1 MTRNFLLIVTAL
13 AAAIPAMADTP
24 SPPRTDWGEQVVVLE
39 TEWFR
44 AELSNF
50 GGTLRSFLLKGD
62 DRYVRTEAEA
72 DAVMEGL
79 AATPQLNVPRGKF
92 SPGPLDMV
100 TTWDWHLYPFS
111 LRFEDTD
118 FAELYQK
125 DPTYQVTEATP
136 TSVTF
141 VWPHPEHGVK
151 TQFSVER
158 RWEVDTSTPDH
169 RHVLRATIR
178 FRNAGE
184 REIRGAVRLA
194 ITGFEPMPR
203 PQGMCGGMFG
213 PRQDHMQAACGS
225 NEEHKL
231 ADHLGLSV
239 ETGLLNQAS
248 FVGIN
253 SRYFLLAAVPDGTM
267 VQCLAE
273 ADSVGVINVYGRWQL
288 DLRAASSVGQPGL
301 QEFSFAAFLG
311 PKDFDELKAMDGARE
326 TGVRRTIDFNMFGKI
341 NLAILCEPML
351 YFMRAVYALIPSW
364 AVSIILL
371 TLVVKLLTLYW
382 SWKSLVQARKMQQLK
397 PKMDAIKARYK
408 DDNAAMQKAMMELYK
423 REKVN
428 PFGGCLPMLL
438 QMPIWIALYMT
449 IYGSVDLFHAPLFL
463 WVTDLSA
470 QDPYYVL
477 PILLGVLMFVQQKMT
492 PSVGDPAQ
500 AKVML
505 WLMPIMFTW
514 FMLFLP
520 SGLVFYILVNTL
532 LSIGQQYLMNRRFAV
547 KGA

>member
-1 MTRNFLLIVTAL
+1 M
-13 AAAIPAMADTP
+13 
-24 SPPRTDWGEQVVVLE
+24 G
-39 TEWFR
+39 
-44 AELSNF
+44 
-50 GGTLRSFLLKGD
+50 
-62 DRYVRTEAEA
+62 
-72 DAVMEGL
+72 
-79 AATPQLNVPRGKF
+79 
-92 SPGPLDMV
+92 
-100 TTWDWHLYPFS
+100 
-111 LRFEDTD
+111 
-118 FAELYQK
+118 
-125 DPTYQVTEATP
+125 
-136 TSVTF
+136 
-141 VWPHPEHGVK
+141 
-151 TQFSVER
+151 
-158 RWEVDTSTPDH
+158 
-169 RHVLRATIR
+169 
-178 FRNAGE
+178 
-184 REIRGAVRLA
+184 
-194 ITGFEPMPR
+194 
-203 PQGMCGGMFG
+203 GGMFG

-225 NEEHKL
+225 NEERKL

-253 SRYFLLAAVPDGTM
+253 SRYFLLAAVPDSMM

-288 DLRAASSVGQPGL
+288 DLRAASSAGQPGL

-351 YFMRAVYALIPSW
+351 YFMRAVYSLIPSW